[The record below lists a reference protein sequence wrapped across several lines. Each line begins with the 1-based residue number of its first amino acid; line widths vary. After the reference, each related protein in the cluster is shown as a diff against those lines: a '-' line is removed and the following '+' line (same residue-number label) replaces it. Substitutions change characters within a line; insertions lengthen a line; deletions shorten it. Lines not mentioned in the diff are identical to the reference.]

1 MPFLKKERSKKSDGE
16 HKASGRKMRRRKVNG
31 IKFMMNYLSKVR
43 EVDKKLS
50 RFNLSYLE
58 NQVFSWSVDD
68 VFNRDLFRE
77 KVTTIS

>member
-16 HKASGRKMRRRKVNG
+16 HKASGLKMRIRKVNG
-31 IKFMMNYLSKVR
+31 MKCMMKYLSKVR
-43 EVDKKLS
+43 KVDKNLS
-50 RFNLSYLE
+50 RFDLSYLE

-77 KVTTIS
+77 KVTTNS

>member
-1 MPFLKKERSKKSDGE
+1 
-16 HKASGRKMRRRKVNG
+16 MRRRKVNG